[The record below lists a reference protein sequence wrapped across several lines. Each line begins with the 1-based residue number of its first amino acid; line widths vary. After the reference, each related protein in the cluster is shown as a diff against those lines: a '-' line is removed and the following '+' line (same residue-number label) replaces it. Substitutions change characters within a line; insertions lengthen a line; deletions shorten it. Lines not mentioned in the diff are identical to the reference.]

1 MAGVKASLRNP
12 AASFESLQA
21 RQARQARKKQ
31 PGLPPRRPGFLL
43 ALGEWFAV
51 GRRFAGGGDLRG
63 RLGHLGLPE
72 GVKSNAIQVPS
83 VVLFALRGELLESS
97 PDSPP
102 NPADSS
108 VKGCRGEVG
117 FVSLVLSPEVVILVL
132 PQLIRQNFPSH
143 QS

>member
-1 MAGVKASLRNP
+1 MARAEASSRNP
-12 AASFESLQA
+12 VASFEGPP
-21 RQARQARKKQ
+21 ARKKQ

-83 VVLFALRGELLESS
+83 VVLCALRGELLESS